1 MLQGTPCPP
10 VHVVAKFVHEQDAG
24 GMGIAFLVGHAE
36 QWLASTSLP
45 CDVNVI
51 VELHTSRLQSC
62 VDVQLG
68 PDVIVVLQAVNLGD
82 EPMRIVAKKR
92 EEVLIVVLI
101 VMPFVEGPTQDA
113 TIGLHFGARKDAFRG
128 SINETK

>member
-24 GMGIAFLVGHAE
+24 GVGIAFLVGHAE
-36 QWLASTSLP
+36 QWLASTILP

-51 VELHTSRLQSC
+51 VELQASRLQSC

-101 VMPFVEGPTQDA
+101 VVPFVEGPTQDA
-113 TIGLHFGARKDAFRG
+113 TIGLHFAASKDAFRG
-128 SINETK
+128 TINETK

>member
-1 MLQGTPCPP
+1 
-10 VHVVAKFVHEQDAG
+10 
-24 GMGIAFLVGHAE
+24 MGIAFLVGHAE

-51 VELHTSRLQSC
+51 VELHASRFQSC

-68 PDVIVVLQAVNLGD
+68 PDVIVVLQAVNPGD
-82 EPMRIVAKKR
+82 EPMRILAKKR

-101 VMPFVEGPTQDA
+101 VMPFVEDPTQDA
-113 TIGLHFGARKDAFRG
+113 TIGLHLARRAGF
-128 SINETK
+128 

>member
-51 VELHTSRLQSC
+51 VELHTSRRYWAPIIKT
-62 VDVQLG
+62 LG
-68 PDVIVVLQAVNLGD
+68 L
-82 EPMRIVAKKR
+82 R
-92 EEVLIVVLI
+92 
-101 VMPFVEGPTQDA
+101 VEDF
-113 TIGLHFGARKDAFRG
+113 GLFL
-128 SINETK
+128 TTP